1 MARYLGP
8 KCRLCRR
15 EGMKLYLK
23 GERCVGQ
30 KCPFEGGDKKKN
42 FAPGVHGM
50 RRGKISD
57 YGLHLREKQ
66 KVRRTYGILER
77 QFRRYFKIADQRKGV
92 TGDNLLEF
100 LERRLDNVIHRASFA
115 NSRDQARQL
124 VRHNHVLV
132 NGKRVNIPS
141 FLVRSGDTVEIKQ
154 KSKQLV
160 PVQEAISRAE
170 QRGIPSWLVLEAD
183 QVKATVQE
191 LPRRADLAIPF
202 EEQLIVEF
210 YSK

>member
-8 KCRLCRR
+8 RCRLCRR
-15 EGMKLYLK
+15 EGMKLFLK
-23 GERCVGQ
+23 GERCVSR
-30 KCPFEGGDKKKN
+30 KCPFEGGDRKRN
-42 FAPGVHGM
+42 YAPGVHGM
-50 RRGKISD
+50 RRGKTSD
-57 YGLHLREKQ
+57 YALHLREKQ
-66 KVRRTYGILER
+66 KVRRTYGVLER
-77 QFRRYFKIADQRKGV
+77 QFRRYFKMADRSRGV
-92 TGDNLLEF
+92 TGDALIEV
-100 LERRLDNVIHRASFA
+100 LERRLDNVVHRASFA

-141 FLVRSGDTVEIKQ
+141 YLVRAGDVVEIKQ
-154 KSKQLV
+154 KSKQIV
-160 PVQEAISRAE
+160 PVQEAVSRAE
-170 QRGIPSWLVLEAD
+170 QRGIPSWLAMETD

-191 LPRRADLAIPF
+191 LPKRSDLAIPF